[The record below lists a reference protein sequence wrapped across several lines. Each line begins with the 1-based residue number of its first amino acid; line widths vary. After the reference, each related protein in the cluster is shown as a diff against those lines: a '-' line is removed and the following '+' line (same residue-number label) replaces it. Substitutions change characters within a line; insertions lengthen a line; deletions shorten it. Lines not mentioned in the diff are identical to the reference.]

1 MKRNNRKKYMHIDCE
16 AGSSEIFA
24 LIDKIENETKNVIEN
39 DLEDSDMEYIT
50 EKLIPDNKE

>member
-1 MKRNNRKKYMHIDCE
+1 MHIDCE

-39 DLEDSDMEYIT
+39 DLEDSDMEYIA
-50 EKLIPDNKE
+50 EEPIPDNKE

>member
-1 MKRNNRKKYMHIDCE
+1 MHIDCE
-16 AGSSEIFA
+16 VGSSEIFA